1 MIPLIIQDQFYTIQN
16 LQRSPI
22 PQTSN
27 WSGTFFCFLQ
37 QTDSRKN
44 LALRGKN
51 LKYLSSL
58 FQWCNKDV
66 RTKKLQLTDLLV
78 SPVHHI
84 MKIPLVI
91 RDIESRTDDM
101 EEKTIITRIHEMKE
115 HSLSKLGTIHT
126 YITCA

>member
-1 MIPLIIQDQFYTIQN
+1 M
-16 LQRSPI
+16 
-22 PQTSN
+22 
-27 WSGTFFCFLQ
+27 
-37 QTDSRKN
+37 
-44 LALRGKN
+44 
-51 LKYLSSL
+51 KYLSSL

-115 HSLSKLGTIHT
+115 HSLSKLGTI
-126 YITCA
+126 YIFPVLFQQK

>member
-1 MIPLIIQDQFYTIQN
+1 MAFFDLPTCAYVIYE
-16 LQRSPI
+16 RS
-22 PQTSN
+22 
-27 WSGTFFCFLQ
+27 LE
-37 QTDSRKN
+37 RKFGFK
-44 LALRGKN
+44 REKIEVHI
-51 LKYLSSL
+51 SVPL

-115 HSLSKLGTIHT
+115 HSLSKLGTIHILRVLT
-126 YITCA
+126 SVS

>member
-1 MIPLIIQDQFYTIQN
+1 
-16 LQRSPI
+16 
-22 PQTSN
+22 
-27 WSGTFFCFLQ
+27 
-37 QTDSRKN
+37 
-44 LALRGKN
+44 

-115 HSLSKLGTIHT
+115 HSLSKFKGAFTNYVDNILPWFDHPPSSTLT
-126 YITCA
+126 P